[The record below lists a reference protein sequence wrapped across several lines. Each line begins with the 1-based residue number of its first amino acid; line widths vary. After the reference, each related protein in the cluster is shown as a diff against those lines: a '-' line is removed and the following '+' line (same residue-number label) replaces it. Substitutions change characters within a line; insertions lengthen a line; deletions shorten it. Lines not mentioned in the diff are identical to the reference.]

1 MVNSYINLHNEL
13 LKLQLWDIEAN
24 SDVTHLESRNAEV
37 NDLLKR
43 KEVEVAQGKTY
54 DPCIFSL
61 GLLNPPQQRWR

>member
-1 MVNSYINLHNEL
+1 MVNSYINFQNEL

-24 SDVTHLESRNAEV
+24 SDVTHLESKNAEV

-54 DPCIFSL
+54 DPSIFSP
-61 GLLNPPQQRWR
+61 GLLNLL

>member
-43 KEVEVAQGKTY
+43 KEVEVAQGKLTT
-54 DPCIFSL
+54 PVSL
-61 GLLNPPQQRWR
+61 VLDY